1 MRRSAMKFDFHT
13 ALDLRL
19 DLRAQ
24 LHEAVVQR
32 QDHLG
37 RRVDGEFLALDL
49 QHVRRLALVG
59 DAVATQN
66 DRVWGDG
73 GELRYVVVVLDL
85 HAKLRPVVDVAATA
99 LLLLLAASLDRGG
112 LSSRLPPPG
121 GDLDRRR
128 RLVAG
133 RLATVVRG
141 GVR

>member
-73 GELRYVVVVLDL
+73 GELRYVVVLDL

-99 LLLLLAASLDRGG
+99 LLLLLAASLDRGW
-112 LSSRLPPPG
+112 LSSRLPPV

>member
-1 MRRSAMKFDFHT
+1 MKFDFHT

-73 GELRYVVVVLDL
+73 GELRYVVVLDL

-99 LLLLLAASLDRGG
+99 LLLLLAASLDRGW
-112 LSSRLPPPG
+112 LSSRLPPV

>member
-1 MRRSAMKFDFHT
+1 MKFDFHT

-73 GELRYVVVVLDL
+73 GELRYVVRPDL
-85 HAKLRPVVDVAATA
+85 HAKLRPVVDAAATA

-112 LSSRLPPPG
+112 LSSRLPPPV
-121 GDLDRRR
+121 GDLDRRRR

-141 GVR
+141 GAR

>member
-1 MRRSAMKFDFHT
+1 MKFDFHT

-73 GELRYVVVVLDL
+73 GELRYVVVLDL

-112 LSSRLPPPG
+112 LSSRRPPPV

-128 RLVAG
+128 RLAVG
-133 RLATVVRG
+133 RRLHLRVRF
-141 GVR
+141 

>member
-13 ALDLRL
+13 VLDLRL

-37 RRVDGEFLALDL
+37 RRMDGVLRPIEL
-49 QHVRRLALVG
+49 QYVRRLALVG

-66 DRVWGDG
+66 NRVWGDG
-73 GELRYVVVVLDL
+73 GELRYVVVLDL
-85 HAKLRPVVDVAATA
+85 HAKLRPVVDATATA

-112 LSSRLPPPG
+112 LSSRRPPPG

-141 GVR
+141 GAR

>member
-1 MRRSAMKFDFHT
+1 MKFDFHT

-37 RRVDGEFLALDL
+37 RRVDGVLRALDL
-49 QHVRRLALVG
+49 QHVRRLALAS

-73 GELRYVVVVLDL
+73 GELRYVVVVVDL

-99 LLLLLAASLDRGG
+99 LLLLAASLDRGG
-112 LSSRLPPPG
+112 LSSRRPPPV

-128 RLVAG
+128 RLAVG
-133 RLATVVRG
+133 RRLHLRVRF
-141 GVR
+141 

>member
-73 GELRYVVVVLDL
+73 GELRYVVVLDL
-85 HAKLRPVVDVAATA
+85 HAKLRPVVDAAATA
-99 LLLLLAASLDRGG
+99 LLLLLAASLDRGW
-112 LSSRLPPPG
+112 LSSRLPPV

>member
-1 MRRSAMKFDFHT
+1 MKFDFHT

-73 GELRYVVVVLDL
+73 GELRYVVVLDL

-99 LLLLLAASLDRGG
+99 LLLLLAASLDRGW
-112 LSSRLPPPG
+112 LSSRLPPV

-141 GVR
+141 GAR